1 MTDEPLILPKTE
13 VANIQGPLGLV
24 GTIQAWDPWESRK
37 SIKHAKYWVSKIARL
52 SHGLGEAEDFEGHF
66 DRVVHKLHHESVLE
80 FVPAIDSDQYPL
92 GNQLPYHSWRLYH
105 SYNITPNFLDE
116 GDTFDR
122 DLVVHEVDS
131 WPATAFLVECPL
143 IVRAQWMRHR
153 SQAYLEMS
161 RRYVKGSQVP
171 FQFYGTEEDAML
183 DDLFDQAIRAY
194 NHLLDIG
201 WPPERA
207 RIAIP
212 QGAMTKFWCAAF
224 DRDWQAFL
232 ALRNDSHAQ
241 AEIRAFATWIS
252 DYLESKA

>member
-1 MTDEPLILPKTE
+1 MFDPETPVVQLQSVL
-13 VANIQGPLGLV
+13 GPV
-24 GTIQAWDPWESRK
+24 GTIQAWNPWKARESVK
-37 SIKHAKYWVSKIARL
+37 AAKWWVSKIARL
-52 SHGLGEAEDFEGHF
+52 SHGLEEAEDFEAHF
-66 DRVVHKLHHESVLE
+66 DRVVNKLHHESVLE
-80 FVPAIDSDQYPL
+80 FVP
-92 GNQLPYHSWRLYH
+92 GLPNAPGHIPENSIRH
-105 SYNITPNFLDE
+105 VRRFLDDDMALLWNPNMPKIAKE
-116 GDTFDR
+116 DK
-122 DLVVHEVDS
+122 
-131 WPATAFLVECPL
+131 PATAFLVECPL

-183 DDLFDQAIRAY
+183 DDLFDQAIRTY

>member
-1 MTDEPLILPKTE
+1 MTTEPLILPKTE

-80 FVPAIDSDQYPL
+80 FVPLAIEDFEV
-92 GNQLPYHSWRLYH
+92 GHLPYHSLRQVMG
-105 SYNITPNFLDE
+105 NIDHAWVWNGHE
-116 GDTFDR
+116 GDE
-122 DLVVHEVDS
+122 L
-131 WPATAFLVECPL
+131 PASAFLVECPL

-183 DDLFDQAIRAY
+183 DDLFDQAVRAY

-252 DYLESKA
+252 DYLEFKA

>member
-1 MTDEPLILPKTE
+1 MTAEPLILPKTE

-37 SIKHAKYWVSKIARL
+37 SVKHAKYWVSKIARL

-66 DRVVHKLHHESVLE
+66 DRVVRKLHHESVLE
-80 FVPAIDSDQYPL
+80 FVPLGFGGTALPWASFRRVAEDQWSFGEDVRTGPL
-92 GNQLPYHSWRLYH
+92 YY
-105 SYNITPNFLDE
+105 
-116 GDTFDR
+116 
-122 DLVVHEVDS
+122 
-131 WPATAFLVECPL
+131 PATAFLVECPL

-183 DDLFDQAIRAY
+183 DDLFDQAVRAY

-224 DRDWQAFL
+224 DRDWRAFL

-252 DYLESKA
+252 DYLEFKV

>member
-1 MTDEPLILPKTE
+1 MNTEPLILPKTE

-37 SIKHAKYWVSKIARL
+37 SVKHAKYWVSKIARL

-92 GNQLPYHSWRLYH
+92 GNQLPHHSWRLYH
-105 SYNITPNFLDE
+105 SHNITPNFLDE
-116 GDTFDR
+116 GDAFNR
-122 DLVVHEVDS
+122 DLVVHGISS
-131 WPATAFLVECPL
+131 WPASAFLVECPL

-183 DDLFDQAIRAY
+183 DDLFDQAIGTY

-224 DRDWQAFL
+224 DRDWLAFL
-232 ALRNDSHAQ
+232 ALRNDPHAQ
-241 AEIRAFATWIS
+241 AEIRAFASWIAG
-252 DYLESKA
+252 YLESKA